1 MTRCARPRDD
11 IDKLYKTSRWRKL
24 RQTII
29 RRDFGLCQECKRR
42 NIYTKGTVVH
52 HIVEAREDITLFWQ
66 ETNLE
71 LVCDACHNREHPERS
86 GGKTKAKPK
95 VNVIKFYANNER

>member
-1 MTRCARPRDD
+1 MTRYARPRDD

-42 NIYTKGTVVH
+42 DIYTKGTVVH
-52 HIVEAREDITLFWQ
+52 HIVEAREDITIFWQ

-71 LVCDACHNREHPERS
+71 LVCDACHNRDHPERS

-95 VNVIKFYANNER
+95 VNVVKFYANNER